1 MKKYIIP
8 AIMVVEAKEPFMLG
22 KNSVEGNG
30 QMLGNDSFFDDMD
43 DDLDNNTKTKRLW
56 DDNEARYE
64 LSYILK

>member
-56 DDNEARYE
+56 DDNEAR
-64 LSYILK
+64 